1 MGPAGFFTGEP
12 DVVALITGAGSGIG
26 AATAQ
31 RLVGEG
37 IRRLV
42 LTDRDGASVAATAA
56 SLGLDES
63 DVMTAAFNV
72 ADETAWIANARVI
85 RERFGR
91 LDLAVANA
99 GVTSGGTIA
108 ESAFGEWRRVMSANL
123 DGVFLTLKSCM
134 KLMEEGRQGGAIVIV
149 SSVTG
154 VKAQVGTATYGASK
168 AAVLQLAKV
177 AALEGAPNRIRVNSI
192 LPGGTET
199 PIWRDVPFF
208 RDQFAKTGSEQAAFN
223 AMAAISTPLGRYAKA
238 DEIAGQIAFL
248 LSQSA
253 ATITGAELVSDGGYA
268 I

>member
-1 MGPAGFFTGEP
+1 MGPVGFFEGET
-12 DVVALITGAGSGIG
+12 DLVALITGAGSGIG
-26 AATAQ
+26 AATAR
-31 RLVGEG
+31 RLVSEG
-37 IRRLV
+37 IRRLI
-42 LTDRDGASVAATAA
+42 LTDRDSAAVAATAA
-56 SLGLDES
+56 SLNLDER
-63 DVMTAAFNV
+63 DVMSAAFNV
-72 ADETAWIANARVI
+72 ADETAWGANCTVI

-108 ESAFGEWRRVMSANL
+108 ECAFGEWRRVMSTNL
-123 DGVFLTLKSCM
+123 DGVFLTVKNCM
-134 KLMEEGRQGGAIVIV
+134 RLMAEGQQGGAIVVV

-154 VKAQVGTATYGASK
+154 IKAEIGTATYGASK

-177 AALEGAPNRIRVNSI
+177 AAKEGACNGIRVNAI

-199 PIWRDVPFF
+199 PIWHDVPFF
-208 RDQFAKTGSEQAAFN
+208 RDQLAKTGSEQGAFN
-223 AMAAISTPLGRYAKA
+223 AMAAITTPLGRYAKP

-253 ATITGAELVSDGGYA
+253 ANITGAELVTDGGYA

>member
-1 MGPAGFFTGEP
+1 MGPVGFFEGEP
-12 DVVALITGAGSGIG
+12 NLVALITGAGSGIG
-26 AATAQ
+26 AATAK
-31 RLVGEG
+31 RLVSEG
-37 IRRLV
+37 VRRLV
-42 LTDRDGASVAATAA
+42 LTDRDGATVAATAA
-56 SLGLDES
+56 SLGLDER

-72 ADETAWIANARVI
+72 ADETAWTANCSVI

-108 ESAFGEWRRVMSANL
+108 ETAFGEWRRVMSTNL
-123 DGVFLTLKSCM
+123 DGVFLTLKNCM
-134 KLMEEGRQGGAIVIV
+134 RLMTESRHGGAIVVV

-154 VKAQVGTATYGASK
+154 LKAEIGTASYGASK

-177 AALEGAPNRIRVNSI
+177 AAKEGAANGIRVNSI

-208 RDQFAKTGSEQAAFN
+208 RDQLAQTGDEQGAFN
-223 AMAAISTPLGRYAKA
+223 AMAAMTTPLGRYAKA

>member
-1 MGPAGFFTGEP
+1 MGPVGFFEGEP
-12 DVVALITGAGSGIG
+12 ELVALITGAGSGIG
-26 AATAQ
+26 AATAR
-31 RLVGEG
+31 RLVSEG

-42 LTDRDGASVAATAA
+42 LTDRDSAAVAATAA
-56 SLGLDES
+56 SLNLDER

-72 ADETAWIANARVI
+72 ADETAWGANCTVI

-108 ESAFGEWRRVMSANL
+108 ECAFGEWRRVMSTNL
-123 DGVFLTLKSCM
+123 DGVFLTVKNCM
-134 KLMEEGRQGGAIVIV
+134 RLMAEGHQGGAIVVV

-154 VKAQVGTATYGASK
+154 IKAEIGTATYGASK

-177 AALEGAPNRIRVNSI
+177 AAKEGACNGIRVNAI

-199 PIWRDVPFF
+199 PIWHDVPFF
-208 RDQFAKTGSEQAAFN
+208 RDQLAKTGSEQAAFN
-223 AMAAISTPLGRYAKA
+223 AMAAITTPLGRYAKPE
-238 DEIAGQIAFL
+238 EIAGQITFL

-253 ATITGAELVSDGGYA
+253 ANITGAELVTDGGYA

>member
-1 MGPAGFFTGEP
+1 MGPVGFFDGEP
-12 DVVALITGAGSGIG
+12 NLVALITGAGSGIG
-26 AATAQ
+26 AATAR
-31 RLVGEG
+31 RLASEG

-42 LTDRDGASVAATAA
+42 LTDRDGAALGETAA
-56 SLGLDES
+56 SLNLDER
-63 DVMTAAFNV
+63 DVMTTAFNV
-72 ADETAWIANARVI
+72 ADETAWSANCTLI

-108 ESAFGEWRRVMSANL
+108 ESAFGEWRRVMSTNL
-123 DGVFLTLKSCM
+123 DGVFLTLKSAM
-134 KLMEEGRQGGAIVIV
+134 RLMDEGRQGGAIVVV

-154 VKAQVGTATYGASK
+154 IKAEIGTATYGASK

-177 AALEGAPNRIRVNSI
+177 AAKEGAANRIRVNSI

-208 RDQFAKTGSEQAAFN
+208 RDQLAKTGGEEAAFN
-223 AMAAISTPLGRYAKA
+223 AMAALTTPLGRYAKA

-253 ATITGAELVSDGGYA
+253 ATITGAQLVSDGGYA

>member
-1 MGPAGFFTGEP
+1 M
-12 DVVALITGAGSGIG
+12 
-26 AATAQ
+26 
-31 RLVGEG
+31 
-37 IRRLV
+37 V
-42 LTDRDGASVAATAA
+42 LTDRDGTSVAATAA
-56 SLGLDES
+56 SLKLDER

-72 ADETAWIANARVI
+72 ADETAWNANCAVI

-108 ESAFGEWRRVMSANL
+108 ESAFGEWRRVMSTNL
-123 DGVFLTLKSCM
+123 DGVFLTLKNTM
-134 KLMEEGRQGGAIVIV
+134 KLMTEGRQGGSIVVV

-154 VKAQVGTATYGASK
+154 IKAQPGTATYGASK

-177 AALEGAPNRIRVNSI
+177 AAIEGAPNRIRVNSI

-208 RDQFAKTGSEQAAFN
+208 RDQFAKTGSEQGAFN
-223 AMAAISTPLGRYAKA
+223 AMAAISTPLGRYAKPE
-238 DEIAGQIAFL
+238 EIAGQIAFL
-248 LSQSA
+248 LSQTA
-253 ATITGAELVSDGGYA
+253 ATVTGAELVSDGGYA

>member
-1 MGPAGFFTGEP
+1 MGPVGFFDGEP
-12 DVVALITGAGSGIG
+12 NLVALVTGAGSGIG
-26 AATAQ
+26 AATAR
-31 RLVGEG
+31 RLVSEG
-37 IRRLV
+37 IRRLI
-42 LTDRDGASVAATAA
+42 LTDRDEAAAATTAG
-56 SLGLDES
+56 SLNLDDR

-72 ADETAWIANARVI
+72 ADETAWSTNCTVI

-91 LDLAVANA
+91 LDFAVANA
-99 GVTSGGTIA
+99 GVTSGGKIA
-108 ESAFGEWRRVMSANL
+108 ESAFGEWRRVMSTNL
-123 DGVFLTLKSCM
+123 DGVFLTLKNCM
-134 KLMEEGRQGGAIVIV
+134 QLMEEGRQGGAVVVV
-149 SSVTG
+149 SSVSG
-154 VKAQVGTATYGASK
+154 VKAEVGTAAYGASK

-177 AALEGAPNRIRVNSI
+177 AAKEGAAARIRVNSI

-208 RDQFAKTGSEQAAFN
+208 RDQLAKTGGEQAAFN

>member
-1 MGPAGFFTGEP
+1 MGLGGFFEGEP
-12 DVVALITGAGSGIG
+12 HLVALVTGAGSGIG
-26 AATAQ
+26 AATAR
-31 RLVGEG
+31 RLAGEG

-42 LTDRDGASVAATAA
+42 LTDRDGAAAAATASA
-56 SLGLDES
+56 LNLDER
-63 DVMTAAFNV
+63 DVMVAAFNV
-72 ADETAWIANARVI
+72 ADETAWNANCAVI

-99 GVTSGGTIA
+99 GVTSHGTIV
-108 ESAFGEWRRVMSANL
+108 ESSFGEWRRVMSTNL

-134 KLMEEGRQGGAIVIV
+134 RLIGEGRQGGAIVVV

-154 VKAQVGTATYGASK
+154 VKAQIGTASYGVSK
-168 AAVLQLAKV
+168 AGVLQLAKV
-177 AALEGAPNRIRVNSI
+177 AAKEGAAAGIRVNSI

-199 PIWRDVPFF
+199 PIWRDMPFF
-208 RDQFAKTGSEQAAFN
+208 RDQLAQTGSEQAAFD
-223 AMAAISTPLGRYAKA
+223 AMAALTTPLGRYAKA
-238 DEIAGQIAFL
+238 EEIAGQIAFL

>member
-1 MGPAGFFTGEP
+1 MSPVGFFEGEP
-12 DVVALITGAGSGIG
+12 DLVALITGAGSGIG
-26 AATAQ
+26 AATAR
-31 RLVGEG
+31 RLVSEG
-37 IRRLV
+37 VRRFV
-42 LTDRDGASVAATAA
+42 LTDRDGAAVAATAA
-56 SLGLDES
+56 SLNLDER

-72 ADETAWIANARVI
+72 ADETAWSANCTVI

-108 ESAFGEWRRVMSANL
+108 ESGFGEWRRVMSTNL
-123 DGVFLTLKSCM
+123 DGVFLTLKNCM
-134 KLMEEGRQGGAIVIV
+134 RLIDEGRQGGAIVVV

-154 VKAQVGTATYGASK
+154 VKAEIGTAAYGASK
-168 AAVLQLAKV
+168 AGILQLAKV
-177 AALEGAPNRIRVNSI
+177 AAKEGAASRIRVNTI

-199 PIWRDVPFF
+199 PIWHDVPFF
-208 RDQFAKTGSEQAAFN
+208 RDQLARTGGEQAAFN
-223 AMAAISTPLGRYAKA
+223 AMAAMTTPLGRYAKA

-248 LSQSA
+248 LSQTA

>member
-1 MGPAGFFTGEP
+1 MGPVGLFSGEP
-12 DVVALITGAGSGIG
+12 DIVALITGAGSGIG

-37 IRRLV
+37 VRRMI
-42 LTDRDGASVAATAA
+42 LTDRDGASVAAVAA
-56 SLGLDES
+56 SLNLDER
-63 DVMTAAFNV
+63 DVMTASFNV
-72 ADETAWIANARVI
+72 ADETAWAANCAVI

-108 ESAFGEWRRVMSANL
+108 ESAFGEWRRVMSTNL
-123 DGVFLTLKSCM
+123 DGVFLTLKNTM
-134 KLMEEGRQGGAIVIV
+134 KLMEEGRQGGAIVVV

-154 VKAQVGTATYGASK
+154 VKAQPGTAAYGASK

-177 AALEGAPNRIRVNSI
+177 AAVEGAPYRIRVNSI

-208 RDQFAKTGSEQAAFN
+208 RDQFAKTGSEQGAFN
-223 AMAAISTPLGRYAKA
+223 AMAAMTTPLGRYAKA
-238 DEIAGQIAFL
+238 EEIAGQIAFL
-248 LSQSA
+248 LSQTA

>member
-1 MGPAGFFTGEP
+1 MAPVGFFNGEP
-12 DVVALITGAGSGIG
+12 DLVALITGAGSGIG
-26 AATAQ
+26 AATAR
-31 RLVGEG
+31 RLVSEG

-42 LTDRDGASVAATAA
+42 LTDRDGAAAAATAA
-56 SLGLDES
+56 SLNLDER

-72 ADETAWIANARVI
+72 ADETAWTANCMVI

-108 ESAFGEWRRVMSANL
+108 ESAFGEWRRVMSTNL
-123 DGVFLTLKSCM
+123 DGVFLTLKNSM
-134 KLMEEGRQGGAIVIV
+134 RLMNEGRQGGAIVVV

-154 VKAQVGTATYGASK
+154 IKTEIGTAAYGASK

-177 AALEGAPNRIRVNSI
+177 AAKEGAASRIRVNSI

-208 RDQFAKTGSEQAAFN
+208 RDQVAKTGDEQGAFN
-223 AMAAISTPLGRYAKA
+223 AMAALTTPLGRYAKA

-248 LSQSA
+248 LSQGA